1 MQINYG
7 VCSIKSA
14 IEQWQGYVCANHSR
28 DATFPDLSGI
38 PDFWPAEQPFRI
50 FSIFVCYHGYSSAAK
65 PEVWNYKACLVF
77 Q

>member
-1 MQINYG
+1 MIDGLFSDAGGTTLDDFING
-7 VCSIKSA
+7 TIL
-14 IEQWQGYVCANHSR
+14 R

-65 PEVWNYKACLVF
+65 PELQSLSNF